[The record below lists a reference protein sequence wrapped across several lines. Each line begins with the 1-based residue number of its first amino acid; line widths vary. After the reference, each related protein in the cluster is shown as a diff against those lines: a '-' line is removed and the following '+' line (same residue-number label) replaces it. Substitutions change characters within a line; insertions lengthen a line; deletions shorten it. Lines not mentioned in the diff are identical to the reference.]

1 MAGSINPTVVF
12 EELTDTYGRVS
23 VEPLEVGFGVT
34 LGNSLRRVLLSSI
47 KGAAVVG
54 LRIDGVLHEFSVID
68 GVVEDVIN
76 IILNIKQLYVSVFT
90 DDLVVLKLQA
100 KGPKEITAAD
110 IEPNAVVEI
119 KNPDLHIATL
129 EEDGELNMEIYVKT
143 GYGYLPWDRERPA
156 DYPVDVILIDAA
168 FSPIRKVSYKVSDT
182 RVGRVTNYDKLT
194 LEVWTNGSIKP
205 DDAISEAAN
214 VLIEHFGLFINKQFD
229 RENVKKPEIRYSTD
243 EESIKLERLN
253 MSIRELDLSVRA
265 ENCLLRAG
273 IETVK
278 DLLKKKKEE
287 LLKIRN
293 FGKKSLSEVEKKVEK
308 LGFKLGENA

>member
-1 MAGSINPTVVF
+1 MSGSINPTVVF
-12 EELTDTYGRVS
+12 EELTETYGRVS

-76 IILNIKQLYVSVFT
+76 IILNIKQLHVSVFT
-90 DDLVVLKLQA
+90 DDLVVLKLHA
-100 KGPKEITAAD
+100 KGPKDVTAAD
-110 IEPNAVVEI
+110 IEPNPAVEI
-119 KNPDLHIATL
+119 KNPELHIATL
-129 EEDGELNMEIYVKT
+129 EDDGELSMEIYVKT

-168 FSPIRKVSYKVSDT
+168 FSPIKKVSYKVSDT

-243 EESIKLERLN
+243 EESVRLERLN

-273 IETVK
+273 IETVR

-293 FGKKSLSEVEKKVEK
+293 FGKKSLSEVEKKIEK